1 MNFYY
6 LVHLYN
12 YYPNPDIE
20 HVQYPGR
27 PLIPSPSHY
36 PSKGILGTYH
46 SITNDHKLTTSIC
59 DLVVSVGQEW
69 TWLHGPL
76 LKVSR
81 SCNQGVKS
89 GCISS
94 LDPRAVFQ
102 DLMVVGS
109 LQLLAA
115 IGPRSLCSS
124 WPSAL
129 AAFATWPRAGSSHH
143 RSLLLPAGRRI
154 SPPKAFP

>member
-1 MNFYY
+1 MDLLNFYY

-27 PLIPSPSHY
+27 PLIPSPSHS

-81 SCNQGVKS
+81 SCNQGVKP

-129 AAFATWPRAGSSHH
+129 AAFAT
-143 RSLLLPAGRRI
+143 
-154 SPPKAFP
+154 